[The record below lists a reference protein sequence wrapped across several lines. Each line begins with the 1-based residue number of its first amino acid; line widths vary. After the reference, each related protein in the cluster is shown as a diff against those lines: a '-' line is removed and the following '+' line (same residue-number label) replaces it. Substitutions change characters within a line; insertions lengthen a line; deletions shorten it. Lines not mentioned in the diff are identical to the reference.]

1 MALLRTTSPHLHAA
15 QTTQHVMQQLLL
27 ATTPGLLALLWHFG
41 WGSLINIVIASA
53 TALAC
58 EAAIVTLRKRPVWF
72 YLRDCSALVTA
83 VLIGLAL
90 PPLVPWWVVVVGT
103 AFAIIIAKHLYGG
116 MGYNP
121 FNPAMVGYVV
131 LLISFPIEM
140 TTWPVAQSILASGL
154 STPGFWESLQVVFQ
168 ISGNNIDGITAATP
182 LDSFKH
188 SSGLLVEQF
197 YEQNIWFMEGKWAGA
212 GWEWVNLGFLLGGCY
227 LLYQKIFT
235 WHAPVAMLAALT
247 VMAWLNYDGGSSVS
261 NGTASMHLL
270 SGATML
276 GAFFIVTDPVTSAVS
291 NTGRLI
297 YGALIGVLIFVI
309 RAWGNYPDAVAFAV
323 LLMNFAA
330 PFIDYYTLPRS
341 YGHSRSSDK
350 TSQESVVRSKSASSK
365 SESSTPSGPAPSSS
379 KSNTVEKD

>member
-1 MALLRTTSPHLHAA
+1 MALLRTTSPHLHGPR
-15 QTTQHVMQQLLL
+15 TTQHVMQQVLL
-27 ATTPGLLALLWHFG
+27 ATVPGLLALLWHFG
-41 WGSLINIVIASA
+41 WGSLINIVIASS

-58 EAAIVTLRKRPVWF
+58 EAGIVAARKRPVWF

-103 AFAIIIAKHLYGG
+103 AFAIVIAKHLYGG

-140 TTWPVAQSILASGL
+140 TTWPAAHSILATDLNPPGLWETIRIAFQFSGSFEL
-154 STPGFWESLQVVFQ
+154 SGHTVDAF
-168 ISGNNIDGITAATP
+168 TAATP
-182 LDSFKH
+182 LDNFK
-188 SSGLLVEQF
+188 SNNGLLVEQF
-197 YEQNIWFMEGKWAGA
+197 YQQDAWFAAGRWAGA
-212 GWEWVNLGFLLGGCY
+212 GWEWVNLGFLAGGCY
-227 LLYQKIFT
+227 LLYKKIFT
-235 WHAPVAMLAALT
+235 WHAPVAMLSALT
-247 VMAWLNYDGGSSVS
+247 LLAWLNNDGGSSVS
-261 NGTASMHLL
+261 NGPASLHLL

-297 YGALIGVLIFVI
+297 YGALTGVLIFVI
-309 RAWGNYPDAVAFAV
+309 RVWGNYPDAVAFAV

-330 PFIDYYTLPRS
+330 PFIDYYTLPRT
-341 YGHSRSSDK
+341 YGHQNQGQKKPAKHGPGTTDSGNSRLN
-350 TSQESVVRSKSASSK
+350 QPESK
-365 SESSTPSGPAPSSS
+365 E
-379 KSNTVEKD
+379 